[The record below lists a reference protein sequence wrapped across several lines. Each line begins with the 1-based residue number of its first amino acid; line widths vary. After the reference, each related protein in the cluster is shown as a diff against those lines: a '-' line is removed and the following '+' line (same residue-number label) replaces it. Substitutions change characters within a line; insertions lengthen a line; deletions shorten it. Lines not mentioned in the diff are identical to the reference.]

1 MRLVGRL
8 HIFEPDEIRAA
19 FTVALQPTL
28 RRFTSAFQ
36 KASPLIGSEEVIWRT
51 QFLVGAM
58 AHTMLLGQSFP
69 MEAARQ
75 ADPPDLLEALITF
88 GAAGFKA
95 EKSQSIAAPAAAQV
109 ER

>member
-1 MRLVGRL
+1 
-8 HIFEPDEIRAA
+8 
-19 FTVALQPTL
+19 
-28 RRFTSAFQ
+28 
-36 KASPLIGSEEVIWRT
+36 
-51 QFLVGAM
+51 
-58 AHTMLLGQSFP
+58 